1 MTIHEDG
8 KPLSEKWWDL
18 KTEIQNQPK
27 IKSGRM
33 VSRNV

>member
-1 MTIHEDG
+1 ME
-8 KPLSEKWWDL
+8 KPLSKKWWDL
-18 KTEIQNQPK
+18 KGIQNQPK